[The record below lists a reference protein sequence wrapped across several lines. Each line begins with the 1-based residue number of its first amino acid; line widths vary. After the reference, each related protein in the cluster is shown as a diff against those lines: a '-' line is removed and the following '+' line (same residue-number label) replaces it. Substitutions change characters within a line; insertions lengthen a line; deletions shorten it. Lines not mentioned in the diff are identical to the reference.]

1 MNRPQLELLTAD
13 NLPDLLEAAVADAH
27 PLEVMPP
34 IPGPEGWNDT
44 RRQAFREFHMARS
57 IGTPTPIETTY
68 IIRLDGQAI
77 GAGRLEPS
85 TDGSNSA
92 EVGIWIGRS
101 HRGQGVGRF
110 VLADLVELGRKAG
123 ATSVVGFTTSDNAAS
138 RRLLEGIGA
147 TITAAGDAVD
157 GRLDIVSPR
166 SRL

>member
-13 NLPDLLEAAVADAH
+13 NLPDLLEAAVTNAH

-34 IPGPEGWNDT
+34 VPGPEGWNDT
-44 RRQAFREFHMARS
+44 RRQAFRKFHLARS
-57 IGTPTPIETTY
+57 IDTPAPIETTY

-92 EVGIWIGRS
+92 EAGIWIGRS
-101 HRGQGVGRF
+101 HRGQGVGRS
-110 VLADLVELGRKAG
+110 VLADLVELAREAG
-123 ATSVVGFTTSDNAAS
+123 ATSVIGSTTSDNAAS

-147 TITAAGDAVD
+147 TMTAAGDAVH
-157 GRLDIVSPR
+157 GHVDIVGPR
-166 SRL
+166 SHL